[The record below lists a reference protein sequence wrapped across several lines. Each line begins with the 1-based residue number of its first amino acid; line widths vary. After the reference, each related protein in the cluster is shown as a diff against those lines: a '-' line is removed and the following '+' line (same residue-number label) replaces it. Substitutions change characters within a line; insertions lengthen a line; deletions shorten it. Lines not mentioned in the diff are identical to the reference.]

1 MPETS
6 ALQQIEPQTSRII
19 ELRNVTKRVVK
30 NGEWLYI
37 AREIN
42 MKVARGDRIA
52 ILGTRR
58 SGKTTLLRFLC
69 GTEQADTGEIIRDIR
84 ASWPIPTASF
94 FAPQLTAAINIR
106 FIARLFERDIAEYT
120 ERVKELAEIGRY
132 INQPLSTLN
141 QLGRQQL
148 AFALGVS
155 MDFDIYLFDDVVEVG
170 PPAFRKK
177 CAEIVEQLAQSRG
190 VVIAT
195 GSLPVARQYCEQAYV
210 LDEGHAFHYFDM
222 NQAASHFRDVYLR
235 TRAANESEDM
245 ADNLI
250 VR

>member
-6 ALQQIEPQTSRII
+6 AFQQIEPQAPRMI

-52 ILGTRR
+52 IMGTAR

-69 GTEQADTGEIIRDIR
+69 GTEQADTGEIIRDLR
-84 ASWPIPTASF
+84 ASWPIPTSSF

-106 FIARLFERDIAEYT
+106 FIARLFERDTAEYT
-120 ERVKELAEIGRY
+120 ARVKELAEIGRY
-132 INQPLSTLN
+132 INEPVKALSN
-141 QLGRQQL
+141 LGRQQL
-148 AFALGVS
+148 AFAMGVS
-155 MDFDIYLFDDVVEVG
+155 MDFDIYLFDDAIAVG
-170 PPAFRKK
+170 PPPFRKK
-177 CAEIVEQLAQSRG
+177 CAEIVEQLAQSHG
-190 VVIAT
+190 IVIAT
-195 GSLPVARQYCEQAYV
+195 GNIPIARQYCDQAYV

-222 NQAASHFRDVYLR
+222 NQAASHFRDVHQR
-235 TRAANESEDM
+235 TRAANESDEA
-245 ADNLI
+245 ADALI